1 MDAGSKLAGRYRL
14 VERLGSGG
22 MSEVWRARDTVLD
35 RDVAVKVLDGETALL
50 RRMAIRT
57 EALAAAKLAHAHV
70 ARVFDYGESE
80 EGGRLVPFVV
90 MELLE
95 GSPLSRATLPMPP
108 ALAFQICAQVAAAL
122 AAAHAQ
128 GVVHRDVKP
137 GNVMLTA
144 DGVKVFDFGIAAEAG
159 TLEDAAVDSEVV
171 GTPTYMAPER
181 LTDAAVTPAT
191 DVYSVG
197 VLLYRLL
204 TKNFPWTAKTPVEIV
219 AAHVAQ
225 PPADLPRLP
234 GIPAAVGNLYRR
246 CLAKDPYERP
256 PASEVA
262 FVLATAAGLTAPP
275 PVTPDS
281 IGPVEQNRPS
291 AFVRA
296 GSPTTEDGPTTDLKS
311 MYRTPALIALGVAAI
326 AVIVAGAVTI
336 GNLLDS
342 PDTTQMAVPVVQPG
356 APSVGSTRSTAPA
369 SSAPGSIGTDA
380 ATTAAPGGGVGPAGP
395 VPLQPVAST
404 TTRAGS
410 STGNPPPTST
420 SPAIPT
426 ETFESGGG
434 SIVAGCYGDQAVLLG
449 WDPAPTFIAMKVV
462 QGPEDSAEVTFRH
475 NGDSYLIEVTC
486 PGGVPKAVLTET
498 HH

>member
-1 MDAGSKLAGRYRL
+1 
-14 VERLGSGG
+14 
-22 MSEVWRARDTVLD
+22 MSEVWRARDTVLH

-50 RRMAIRT
+50 RRMAIQT

-80 EGGRLVPFVV
+80 VEPGRLAPFVV

-95 GSPLSRATLPMPP
+95 GTPLSRATLPMPP

-137 GNVMLTA
+137 GNIMLTA

-159 TLEDAAVDSEVV
+159 TLDEATNPNEVI

-204 TKNFPWTAKTPVEIV
+204 TKNLPWNAKTPIEIV

-225 PPADLPRLP
+225 PPADLPDFP
-234 GIPAAVGNLYRR
+234 GMPAAVVNLYRR

-275 PVTPDS
+275 SVTPDS
-281 IGPVEQNRPS
+281 IGPLERSGPR
-291 AFVRA
+291 AFVRRSA
-296 GSPTTEDGPTTDLKS
+296 QDVPPDEGTTSDIVTSK
-311 MYRTPALIALGVAAI
+311 YRTPALIAVGVAAI
-326 AVIVAGAVTI
+326 AVIVGAAVTV
-336 GNLLDS
+336 GNLLDDPAS
-342 PDTTQMAVPVVQPG
+342 TQQVVPVAEPVG
-356 APSVGSTRSTAPA
+356 PSAGSTRSTG
-369 SSAPGSIGTDA
+369 PGSTPEPGSTGPGSVATGVPGTE
-380 ATTAAPGGGVGPAGP
+380 VGPAGP
-395 VPLQPVAST
+395 VPLKPVATST
-404 TTRAGS
+404 TTAALPTTS
-410 STGNPPPTST
+410 NPAPTST
-420 SPAIPT
+420 GPSIPPRSM
-426 ETFESGGG
+426 SGGG
-434 SIVAGCYGDQAVLLG
+434 SITAGCYGDQAILLG
-449 WDPAPTFIAMKVV
+449 YEPAPT
-462 QGPEDSAEVTFRH
+462 SWR
-475 NGDSYLIEVTC
+475 
-486 PGGVPKAVLTET
+486 
-498 HH
+498 

>member
-1 MDAGSKLAGRYRL
+1 MDSGSKLAGRYQL
-14 VERLGSGG
+14 VERLGQGG

-80 EGGRLVPFVV
+80 VEPGLLVPFVV

-95 GSPLSRATLPMPP
+95 GTALSRATLPMPP
-108 ALAFQICAQVAAAL
+108 PLAFQICAQVAAAL

-159 TLEDAAVDSEVV
+159 TLEDAAGESEVV

-204 TKNFPWTAKTPVEIV
+204 TKGFPWSAKTPVEIV

-225 PPADLPRLP
+225 PPADLPRTP
-234 GIPAAVGNLYRR
+234 GIPAAVANLYRR
-246 CLAKDPYERP
+246 CLAKDPYDRP

-275 PVTPDS
+275 SVTPDS
-281 IGPVEQNRPS
+281 IGPIPPTGS
-291 AFVRA
+291 PAFVRRAAQTGAA
-296 GSPTTEDGPTTDLKS
+296 GD
-311 MYRTPALIALGVAAI
+311 
-326 AVIVAGAVTI
+326 
-336 GNLLDS
+336 
-342 PDTTQMAVPVVQPG
+342 
-356 APSVGSTRSTAPA
+356 
-369 SSAPGSIGTDA
+369 
-380 ATTAAPGGGVGPAGP
+380 
-395 VPLQPVAST
+395 
-404 TTRAGS
+404 
-410 STGNPPPTST
+410 PP
-420 SPAIPT
+420 
-426 ETFESGGG
+426 
-434 SIVAGCYGDQAVLLG
+434 
-449 WDPAPTFIAMKVV
+449 
-462 QGPEDSAEVTFRH
+462 
-475 NGDSYLIEVTC
+475 
-486 PGGVPKAVLTET
+486 
-498 HH
+498 